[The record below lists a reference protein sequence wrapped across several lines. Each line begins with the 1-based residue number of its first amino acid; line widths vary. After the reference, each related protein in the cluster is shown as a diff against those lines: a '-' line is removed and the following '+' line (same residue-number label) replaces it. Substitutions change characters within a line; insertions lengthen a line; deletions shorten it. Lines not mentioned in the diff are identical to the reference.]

1 MYHNF
6 DYNAVLSSLDKK
18 FLTYQLMLERSE
30 INERNKEDFENIV
43 LCAYGLCKEQGI
55 INKFISKNE
64 TCK

>member
-1 MYHNF
+1 
-6 DYNAVLSSLDKK
+6 
-18 FLTYQLMLERSE
+18 MLERSE

-43 LCAYGLCKEQGI
+43 LCAYGLCKEQRI